1 MRYHYEKNICLFCI
15 GNASSLLARMIMA
28 LNDENPA
35 IYLPLCSLLSAPPLK
50 KMIAFAIDGITSF
63 SVKPIRYITTIGFLM
78 FFVSVALLIYS
89 VVRWIIGASVLGW
102 ASLICSVWAIGGLIM
117 LSLGVIGE
125 YIGKMYIEVKGR
137 PSFILETVLDD
148 EDN

>member
-1 MRYHYEKNICLFCI
+1 
-15 GNASSLLARMIMA
+15 
-28 LNDENPA
+28 
-35 IYLPLCSLLSAPPLK
+35 
-50 KMIAFAIDGITSF
+50 MIAFAIDGITSF

-125 YIGKMYIEVKGR
+125 YIGKMYIEVKGS